1 MDKFVRIINE
11 MPITGTERTETSV
24 YSYSL
29 DELEKMFIQIP
40 SSKPK
45 PITDTIAR
53 IFGKTRDEN
62 FISDWLAYLIGNDN
76 QVLELLFE
84 HFDFGES
91 VSDFSVVREYLF
103 NDGRRIDFLIE
114 SDSFI
119 VGIENKVDSG
129 KQQNQLRDYQ
139 RNIKKLAKGRAIL
152 LVFLKP
158 YNNSSVASNGFV
170 GLDYEELVSILKR
183 SEVNFINDLRNAF
196 LLQDFITHLEEN
208 LMSKNKDYSYNEW
221 TAFIGEHQD
230 KLDTIIKAGKV
241 ERVNFMAQIHKEIH
255 SLVEYSDEWDFSKF
269 TANVNFLQLFK
280 KTWKQSVDIH
290 FELFIKNGLY
300 LPEKVVIRVDVEG
313 RVRKDEKETAA
324 RFLGFRTLI
333 NEVSEIIIF
342 DYSTQET
349 LNESIEELKRQFLVI
364 IEKYTK
370 LIDDWY
376 EEH

>member
-1 MDKFVRIINE
+1 